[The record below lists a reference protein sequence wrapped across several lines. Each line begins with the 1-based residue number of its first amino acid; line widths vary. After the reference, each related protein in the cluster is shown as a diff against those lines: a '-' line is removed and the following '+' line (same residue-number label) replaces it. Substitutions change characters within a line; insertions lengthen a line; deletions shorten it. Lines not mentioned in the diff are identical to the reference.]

1 MVGRSVGLLVAGRR
15 GKAAAALPLWGG
27 HGARRRVWGR
37 RAPAKGAVG
46 AWSLAA
52 PTSIR
57 SGWGIRCRGAPS
69 SGACCS
75 PVRVCSSPSSGPLG
89 GLAGRVVQAKQPAS
103 QSGSSQAAEPVKP
116 VKNLQPRT
124 ALLADS
130 HQPRSRKWAS
140 CLRAAPGLGPGT
152 GVPWSVWKMRTLF
165 LELMLSWARAYT
177 ERFLTMA
184 K

>member
-1 MVGRSVGLLVAGRR
+1 MSPVGRSVGLSDCWLHDAG
-15 GKAAAALPLWGG
+15 GKAAAALPLWGS
-27 HGARRRVWGR
+27 HGARRWVWGR

-52 PTSIR
+52 PASIR
-57 SGWGIRCRGAPS
+57 SGRGIRRRGAPS

-116 VKNLQPRT
+116 VKNFQLRT
-124 ALLADS
+124 ALLAVTSLDPES
-130 HQPRSRKWAS
+130 GRPVSGQPLAS
-140 CLRAAPGLGPGT
+140 GRARGCHGLFG
-152 GVPWSVWKMRTLF
+152 R
-165 LELMLSWARAYT
+165 
-177 ERFLTMA
+177 
-184 K
+184 